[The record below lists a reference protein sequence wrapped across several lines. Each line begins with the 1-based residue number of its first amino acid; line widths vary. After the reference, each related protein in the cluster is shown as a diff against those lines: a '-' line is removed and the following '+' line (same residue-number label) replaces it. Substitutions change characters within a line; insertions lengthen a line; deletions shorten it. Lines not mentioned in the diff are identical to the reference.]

1 MTETF
6 KSVII
11 YARPVDSCPDTS
23 VQLVK
28 ADEWCDSHGVIRE
41 YVFQDYE
48 NEHTGWVQM
57 MERLMGGLHA
67 DLLIAYDSTV
77 LWKTTEMRDR
87 VFSVLKSLGISDIM
101 FLNAQTDDDESEEI
115 PVIKHEDPVLPD
127 GIALDE
133 DREAGLTHAVDPVGV
148 CFSVTLVGDFKCVT
162 MGCGHRIRW
171 DPPVFDKGG
180 IERHCGIV
188 EVHGHRVPV
197 IYREDDGGRDLTILV
212 PTLYIAP
219 EDVEGEEAYQRR
231 FSDFVAD
238 IMCEDGWVLVSP
250 RVVDWPCDPSFAHV
264 SVDYTGDCDLLDGVH
279 VGDFGK
285 GWITLT
291 INGMMSFPVVTEG
304 ELVNASAAWHDVDL
318 KWAGTRDMD
327 GIVVTGGSF
336 RIDTGSLLVAYRV
349 DDDGRR
355 EMMLFPEKVMVDV
368 SKFSTHEDYKEAIC
382 DIADVFVGFM
392 AKLGWEFED
401 PLLLGSVTA
410 RDIGRWSE

>member
-48 NEHTGWVQM
+48 NERTGWMQM

-67 DLLIAYDSTV
+67 DVLIAYDRSV
-77 LWKTTEMRDR
+77 LWDTTEMRDR

-101 FLNAQTDDDESEEI
+101 FMSGRTEGVGSDGV
-115 PVIKHEDPVLPD
+115 PVIGHEDPVLPD
-127 GIALDE
+127 GIGLDE

-148 CFSVTLVGDFKCVT
+148 RFSITLVGDFKCVT

-171 DPPVFDKGG
+171 DPLTFDKGG
-180 IERHCGIV
+180 IERRCGIV
-188 EVHGHRVPV
+188 EVYGHRVPV
-197 IYREDDGGRDLTILV
+197 VYREDDGGRDLTILV

-231 FSDFVAD
+231 FADFIAD
-238 IMCEDGWVLVSP
+238 IMCEDGWVLVTP
-250 RVVDWPCDPSFAHV
+250 AIVDWPVDASFGHV
-264 SVDYTGDCDLLDGVH
+264 EVDYIGDSDLLDGVH
-279 VGDFGK
+279 VGDFGE

-291 INGMMSFPVVTEG
+291 VNGMMAFPVVTEG
-304 ELVNASAAWHDVDL
+304 EMVNASATWHGVDL

-349 DDDGRR
+349 DEDGRR
-355 EMMLFPEKVMVDV
+355 AMMLFPEKLQVDV
-368 SKFSTHEDYKEAIC
+368 SKYTTHEDYRDAIC
-382 DIADVFVGFM
+382 DVADVFVGFM
-392 AKLGWEFED
+392 AKLGWGFED
-401 PLLLGSVTA
+401 PLLLGSVTS
-410 RDIGRWSE
+410 RGIGRWD

>member
-1 MTETF
+1 MNEDF

-11 YARPVDSCPDTS
+11 YARPVDCCPDTS

-28 ADEWCDSHGVIRE
+28 ADQWCDSHGVIRE
-41 YVFQDYE
+41 YIFQDYE
-48 NEHTGWVQM
+48 NEHTGWLQM

-67 DLLIAYDSTV
+67 DVLIAYDRSV
-77 LWKTTEMRDR
+77 LWDTTEMGDR

-101 FLNAQTDDDESEEI
+101 FLKNKVDDGESEEI
-115 PVIKHEDPVLPD
+115 PVIRHEDPVLPD

-133 DREAGLTHAVDPVGV
+133 DREAGLTNAVDPVGV
-148 CFSVTLVGDFKCVT
+148 CFNVTLVGDFKCVT

-171 DPPVFDKGG
+171 DPPTFDKGG

-188 EVHGHRVPV
+188 EVYGHRVPV
-197 IYREDDGGRDLTILV
+197 VYKEDDGGRDLTILV

-219 EDVEGEEAYQRR
+219 EDVEGGEAYQRR

-250 RVVDWPCDPSFAHV
+250 RIVDWPCDPSFAHV
-264 SVDYTGDCDLLDGVH
+264 SVDYMGDSDLLDGVH
-279 VGDFGK
+279 VGDFGE
-285 GWITLT
+285 GWIALT

-304 ELVNASAAWHDVDL
+304 KLVNASAAWHGVDL
-318 KWAGTRDMD
+318 KWAGTKDMD

-349 DDDGRR
+349 DDGGRR
-355 EMMLFPEKVMVDV
+355 EMMLFLEKVMVDA
-368 SKFSTHEDYKEAIC
+368 SKYVTHEDYREAIC
-382 DIADVFVGFM
+382 DVADVFVGFM

-410 RDIGRWSE
+410 RGIGRWD